1 VLYYEKVEVN
11 NMLWVDIKYANIL
24 GGKLTKFKMK
34 SQTPYIAN
42 YRCPLCDDIEE
53 KKRARGYLL
62 EKDGKISSYC
72 HNCGASMSLG
82 SFIGTIDSHLYQE
95 YRLETMKERWGK
107 PVEEKEIKFSKP
119 VFKRSIKLGMPL
131 SEGLNNAA
139 YDYAVGRRIPSRFYD
154 SLFYLEDLNLLTSQI
169 EKYKDTRFSKE
180 PVLVIPF
187 YTSEREFSYINCRS
201 ISPSA
206 SFRYYVL
213 EVSDSHP
220 KIWGLEFV
228 DWTKP
233 VFVFEGPIDA
243 MCVPN
248 SIAMAGVSGNESIK
262 FITSKKKKEDICF
275 VYDSDCIYNKEVH
288 KQVQKRIH
296 EGFSTVIYD
305 KNFPGKDVN
314 EVICHDL
321 MTPDEVYE
329 YLQNRSF
336 SGLRAQIELSHQT
349 KAQKIS

>member
-1 VLYYEKVEVN
+1 
-11 NMLWVDIKYANIL
+11 MLWVDIKYANIL
-24 GGKLTKFKMK
+24 GGKLTKFKVK
-34 SQTPYIAN
+34 RQTPYIAN

-53 KKRARGYLL
+53 KKRSRGYLL
-62 EKDGKISSYC
+62 EKDGKINSYC

-82 SFIGTIDSHLYQE
+82 NFIGTIDQHLYQE
-95 YRLETMKERWGK
+95 YRLENLKERWDK
-107 PVEEKEIKFSKP
+107 PKEEKETKFSQP
-119 VFKRSIKLGMPL
+119 VFKRMIKMGQPL

-139 YDYAVGRRIPSRFYD
+139 YDYAVGRRIPTQFYR
-154 SLFYLEDLNLLTSQI
+154 SLFYLEDLNTLTNQI
-169 EKYKDTRFSKE
+169 EKYKDTRFSEE

-187 YTSEREFSYINCRS
+187 FTPEREFGYINCRS

-213 EVSDSHP
+213 EVDNTHP

-248 SIAMAGVSGNESIK
+248 SIAMAGVSGSESIK
-262 FITSKKKKEDICF
+262 FITSKKKKEEICF

-288 KQVQKRIH
+288 KQVEKRIK
-296 EGFSTVIYD
+296 EGFSVVIYD
-305 KNFPGKDVN
+305 KNFPGKDIN

-321 MTPDEVYE
+321 MTPHEVYE

-349 KAQKIS
+349 KAHKIS

>member
-1 VLYYEKVEVN
+1 
-11 NMLWVDIKYANIL
+11 MLWVDIKYANML
-24 GGKLTKFKMK
+24 GCKLTRFKVK
-34 SQTPYIAN
+34 SQSPYLAN

-62 EKDGKISSYC
+62 EKEGKIISYC

-82 SFIGTIDSHLYQE
+82 NFIGMVDSSLYQE
-95 YRLETMKERWGK
+95 FRMETLKEKWGK
-107 PVEEKEIKFSKP
+107 PKDEKEIKFSPP
-119 VFKRSIKLGMPL
+119 VFKRNLRLGIPL
-131 SEGLNNAA
+131 SKGINNVV
-139 YDYAVGRRIPSRFYD
+139 YDYVVSRRIPSKFYD
-154 SLFYLEDLNLLTSQI
+154 SLFYLEDLNTLTNQI
-169 EKYKDTRFSKE
+169 EKYQNTQFSKE

-187 YTSEREFSYINCRS
+187 YTPERKFGYINCRS
-201 ISPSA
+201 VSPSA

-213 EVSDSHP
+213 EIDINYP

-228 DWTKP
+228 DWKKP

-262 FITSKKKKEDICF
+262 YITSKKRKDEICF

-288 KQVQKRIH
+288 KQVQKRIQ
-296 EGFSTVIYD
+296 EGFKAVIYD

-314 EVICHDL
+314 EVICHDE
-321 MTPDEVYE
+321 MTFDGVYE
-329 YLQNRSF
+329 YLCSRSF

-349 KAQKIS
+349 KAQKNC

>member
-1 VLYYEKVEVN
+1 
-11 NMLWVDIKYANIL
+11 MTLWVDIKYASIL
-24 GGKLTKFKMK
+24 GGKLTKFKVRN
-34 SQTPYIAN
+34 QDPYVAN

-53 KKRARGYLL
+53 KKRSRGYLL
-62 EKDGKISSYC
+62 EKEGKINSYC

-82 SFIGTIDSHLYQE
+82 SFIRIIDQYLYQD
-95 YRLETMKERWGK
+95 YRLETMKERWGN

-119 VFKRSIKLGMPL
+119 VFKRHIKLGMPL
-131 SEGLNNAA
+131 SEGINNAA
-139 YDYAVGRRIPSRFYD
+139 YNYAVQRRIPSQFYN

-187 YTSEREFSYINCRS
+187 YTTEKEFSYINCRS
-201 ISPSA
+201 ISPTA

-213 EVSDSHP
+213 EVNNNHP

-228 DWTKP
+228 DWMKP

-262 FITSKKKKEDICF
+262 FITSKKKKEEICF
-275 VYDSDCIYNKEVH
+275 VYDSDCLYNKEVH
-288 KQVQKRIH
+288 KQVKKRIQ
-296 EGFSTVIYD
+296 EGFSVVIYD
-305 KNFPGKDVN
+305 KSFLGKDVN
-314 EVICHDL
+314 EVICNGS
-321 MTPDEVYE
+321 MTSDEVYE
-329 YLQNRSF
+329 YIQNRSF
-336 SGLRAQIELSHQT
+336 NGLRALIELSNQS
-349 KAQKIS
+349 K

>member
-1 VLYYEKVEVN
+1 
-11 NMLWVDIKYANIL
+11 MLWVDIKYANIL